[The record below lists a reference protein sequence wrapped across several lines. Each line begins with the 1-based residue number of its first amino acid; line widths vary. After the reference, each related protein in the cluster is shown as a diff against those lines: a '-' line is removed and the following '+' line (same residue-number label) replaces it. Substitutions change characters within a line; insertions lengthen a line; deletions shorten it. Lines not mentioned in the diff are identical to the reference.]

1 MQILMPIASHS
12 QFFPEQEYF
21 FPKPLI
27 EIAGKPMIDSV
38 VSALKTS
45 IPGARFCFIIS
56 ADDARKFSLD
66 ETLRI
71 VGGHH
76 TRVVQRVGETK
87 GGLCSALLAGD
98 ELDHEQPLVICN
110 SDQIIDVPL
119 VDILEKFQQDD
130 VASGVITFR
139 SVHPRWC
146 YIVPEEHGRVAQAA
160 EKRVV
165 SDIAIAGFYYFKRAG
180 DFFAAARR
188 AILSSDE
195 VDGQY
200 YFSAALNQ
208 IILQDMTVAYVKID
222 ASKYYSFYSPEKVA
236 EFAATE
242 LAANLRDQSTTDTL
256 INVMIPAAGEGS
268 RFAKQNWR
276 KPKPFINVDGRM
288 MLEHVIENVCPTNAS
303 ATVLLRAEHIKTCG
317 ADVERLNEMGVTIRT
332 VDRLTEGTAC
342 TLLLARSTFDND
354 QPMLVA
360 NSDQWVDFDCS
371 AFVKD
376 CLDRKLDGSILVFR
390 DADMDPKWSFAKV
403 DENGLVTE
411 VAEKKPISDLATV
424 GIYLFRRGSDFVR
437 AAIDMIASNDRVNNE
452 FYTCPAYN
460 YMIRNGAR
468 IGVYEV
474 GRDAMK
480 GLGTP
485 EDLTAFLVERG
496 APVSVDA
503 PMSMAG

>member
-1 MQILMPIASHS
+1 MQILMPIASRS

-38 VSALKTS
+38 VSALKAS
-45 IPGARFCFIIS
+45 IPDARFCFIIS
-56 ADDARKFSLD
+56 ADDARQFSLD

-71 VGGHH
+71 IGGQH
-76 TRVVQRVGETK
+76 TKVVQRAGETK

-98 ELDHEQPLVICN
+98 ELDLEQPLVICN

-119 VDILEKFQQDD
+119 MDILAKFQQDD

-146 YIVPEEHGRVAQAA
+146 YIVPDEHGRVAQAA

-188 AILSSDE
+188 AILSGDE
-195 VDGQY
+195 VEGQY

-208 IILQDMTVAYVKID
+208 IILQDVTVAYVKID
-222 ASKYYSFYSPEKVA
+222 ASKYYSFYSPEKIA

-242 LAANLRDQSTTDTL
+242 LATSLRDRSGNDEQL
-256 INVMIPAAGEGS
+256 NVLIPAAGEGS
-268 RFAKQNWR
+268 RFAKQNWG
-276 KPKPFINVDGRM
+276 KPKPFIDVNGRM
-288 MLEHVIENVCPTNAS
+288 MLEHVIENVCSPNAS
-303 ATVLLRAEHIKTCG
+303 TTVLLRAEHIKACDAG
-317 ADVERLNEMGVTIRT
+317 VRRLNEIGVAIRP

-354 QPMLVA
+354 QPLLVA

-371 AFVKD
+371 AFVRD

-403 DENGLVTE
+403 DENGLVIE

-424 GIYLFRRGSDFVR
+424 GIYLFRRGSEFVS
-437 AAIDMIASNDRVNNE
+437 AAIDMIACNDRVNNE

-460 YMIRNGAR
+460 YMIRNGAK

-474 GRDAMK
+474 SRDAMK

-485 EDLTAFLVERG
+485 EDLTAFLLETG
-496 APVSVDA
+496 APLSADA
-503 PMSMAG
+503 PVAMVG